1 MRSSAELRNSV
12 PKRIDPAASYVRPLN
27 PDAASIR
34 PVSPLIGKSSVRSID
49 GRDGFDLAKR
59 MRARRTLS
67 IALLSIAVLLGW
79 WLWPTSR
86 STPPKPAVI
95 EASSI
100 PIAGT
105 SSALAPTNIYA
116 HNLMLRKG
124 PTGFRVYVRWLRGQ
138 MARTSRNTNP
148 SLDDPE
154 SFYIDVKNG
163 VIHTNV
169 GDLANFLN
177 EGISNSPLK
186 KIKLSGDGDQLKLKG
201 TLHKIIPLPIEV
213 ISTIGV
219 APDNRIQIHVTKINL
234 LKIPFKKLLAGFNV
248 TAASLF
254 PSNDIP
260 GVEVKDNDIYLDTGS
275 AAPAPHIRGQ
285 LTSVRI
291 INPDFQQI
299 YGNAQEDVARV
310 EQWRNFMQLQG
321 GTIDFGKLTM
331 RHVDLMMVDLSKN
344 AWFDLDLNNYQD
356 QLVHGYTRMT
366 PEAGLQIFM
375 PSLEEIPADKKNHKI
390 SMEWMK
396 HRNMPPPADITSR

>member
-1 MRSSAELRNSV
+1 MERLPLGRST
-12 PKRIDPAASYVRPLN
+12 LN
-27 PDAASIR
+27 LVACMPRAFARSL
-34 PVSPLIGKSSVRSID
+34 PLIGKSSVRSID
-49 GRDGFDLAKR
+49 GRDGFGLAER
-59 MRARRTLS
+59 VRSRRTLS
-67 IALLSIAVLLGW
+67 IALVSIVALLGW
-79 WLWPTSR
+79 WLWPSKR
-86 STPPKPAVI
+86 VTPPAASTDAKSAVI
-95 EASSI
+95 EASGT

-186 KIKLSGDGDQLKLKG
+186 NIKLSGDGDQLKLKG
-201 TLHKIIPLPIEV
+201 ILHKVIPLPIEV

-254 PSNDIP
+254 PSTDIP

-275 AAPAPHIRGQ
+275 AAPPPHIRGQ

-321 GTIDFGKLTM
+321 GTVDFGKLTM

-344 AWFDLDLNNYQD
+344 AWFDLDLTNYQD

-396 HRNMPPPADITSR
+396 HRNMPPPADVTSR

>member
-1 MRSSAELRNSV
+1 MEWRILRI
-12 PKRIDPAASYVRPLN
+12 K
-27 PDAASIR
+27 
-34 PVSPLIGKSSVRSID
+34 SID
-49 GRDGFDLAKR
+49 GRRGFGLAER
-59 MRARRTLS
+59 VRARLTWS
-67 IALLSIAVLLGW
+67 MALVSMVALLGW
-79 WLWPTSR
+79 WLWPTKR
-86 STPPKPAVI
+86 ATPPRASTDAKLAVI
-95 EASSI
+95 AAGDA

-186 KIKLSGDGDQLKLKG
+186 NVKLSGDGDQLKLKG
-201 TLHKIIPLPIEV
+201 TLHKVVPLPIEV

-219 APDNRIQIHVTKINL
+219 APDNRIQVHVTKINL
-234 LKIPFKKLLAGFNV
+234 LRIPFKKLLAGFNV

-254 PSNDIP
+254 PSTDIP
-260 GVEVKDNDIYLDTGS
+260 GVEVKDNDVFLDTGS
-275 AAPAPHIRGQ
+275 AAPPPHIRGQ

-310 EQWRNFMQLQG
+310 EQWRNYLQLQG
-321 GTIDFGKLTM
+321 GTVDFGKLTM
-331 RHVDLMMVDLSKN
+331 RHVDLMMVDLSKS
-344 AWFDLDLNNYQD
+344 AWFDLDLTNYQD
-356 QLVHGYTRMT
+356 QLVNGYTRMT

-375 PSLEEIPADKKNHKI
+375 PSLEEIPADKKNHTI

>member
-1 MRSSAELRNSV
+1 MVA
-12 PKRIDPAASYVRPLN
+12 
-27 PDAASIR
+27 
-34 PVSPLIGKSSVRSID
+34 
-49 GRDGFDLAKR
+49 
-59 MRARRTLS
+59 
-67 IALLSIAVLLGW
+67 LLGW
-79 WLWPTSR
+79 WLWPTRRTTSPEASTDAR
-86 STPPKPAVI
+86 SAVI
-95 EASSI
+95 DAS
-100 PIAGT
+100 GTTVGRT
-105 SSALAPTNIYA
+105 SSVLEPTNIYA

-138 MARTSRNTNP
+138 VARTSRNTNP

-186 KIKLSGDGDQLKLKG
+186 NVKLSGDGDQLKLKG
-201 TLHKIIPLPIEV
+201 TLHKVIPLPIEV

-234 LKIPFKKLLAGFNV
+234 LKIPFKKLLAGLNV

-254 PSNDIP
+254 PSTDIP

-299 YGNAQEDVARV
+299 YGNAQEDVTRV
-310 EQWRNFMQLQG
+310 EQWRNFMHLQG

-344 AWFDLDLNNYQD
+344 AWFDLDLTNYQD

-396 HRNMPPPADITSR
+396 HRNMPPPADVTSR

>member
-1 MRSSAELRNSV
+1 VAKLG
-12 PKRIDPAASYVRPLN
+12 I
-27 PDAASIR
+27 
-34 PVSPLIGKSSVRSID
+34 RSID
-49 GRDGFDLAKR
+49 GHGGFGLAER
-59 MRARRTLS
+59 VSVRLTLG
-67 IALLSIAVLLGW
+67 IALVLMVALLGW
-79 WLWPTSR
+79 WLWPTRRTTSPEASTDAR
-86 STPPKPAVI
+86 SAVI
-95 EASSI
+95 DAS
-100 PIAGT
+100 GTTVGRT
-105 SSALAPTNIYA
+105 SSVLEPTNIYA

-138 MARTSRNTNP
+138 VARTSRNTNP

-186 KIKLSGDGDQLKLKG
+186 NVKLSGDGDQLKLKG
-201 TLHKIIPLPIEV
+201 TLHKVIPLPIEV

-234 LKIPFKKLLAGFNV
+234 LKIPFKKLLAGLNV

-254 PSNDIP
+254 PSTDIP

-299 YGNAQEDVARV
+299 YGNAQEDVTRV
-310 EQWRNFMQLQG
+310 EQWRNFMHLQG
-321 GTIDFGKLTM
+321 GTLDFGKLTM

-344 AWFDLDLNNYQD
+344 AWFDLDLTNYQD

-396 HRNMPPPADITSR
+396 HRNMPPPADVTSR